1 MPLMQ
6 VQVGA
11 PAAASLPDGANPG
24 VLGGRQGEA
33 IVSQL
38 HGRSYTQASRGNLF
52 YASNAAAGAAFSI
65 FSNATYV
72 GLGIWN
78 QNPLKNL
85 SIVRANLG
93 FDAQASTA
101 ASGWGYAWVNAGYA
115 LGTAAPLSAVTAITA
130 TRGSCLLGSAG
141 QNNSSAIAFSGATL
155 TTALTWGRCATFS
168 TSTGAITVQMGIQL
182 SEDFD
187 GTMIVPPG
195 FAFFMTSAIL
205 TGVTGVGTLIWEEVP
220 V

>member
-11 PAAASLPDGANPG
+11 PPATSIPDQSTPPI
-24 VLGGRQGEA
+24 LGGRQGEA

-38 HGRSYTQASRGNLF
+38 HGRSYTQASRGNL
-52 YASNAAAGAAFSI
+52 YYTSNAAAGAAYTI
-65 FSNATYV
+65 FSNASYV
-72 GLGIWN
+72 GLGLWN
-78 QNPLKNL
+78 QSTSKNL
-85 SIVRANLG
+85 SIVRVNMG

-115 LGTAAPLSAVTAITA
+115 IGTAAPISATTAVTA
-130 TRGSCLLGSAG
+130 TRGSCLLGAAG
-141 QNNSSAIAFSGATL
+141 QGNSVALAVSAATL
-155 TTALTWGRCATFS
+155 TTALLWGRGASFS
-168 TSTGAITVQMGIQL
+168 TSTGAITVQMGLQL

-195 FAFFMTSAIL
+195 FAFFVTSAIL
-205 TGVTGVGTLIWEEVP
+205 TGVTGCGTIIHEEVP
-220 V
+220 I